1 MNINKFLHDIIN
13 QVIIDHNKN
22 SLKTAIFNDGSICI
36 VNLDKIKF
44 SPILKGADVMK
55 MLFGIH
61 EDNPFKHLPM
71 QESDGCITILRN
83 LDISQSDW
91 ILFESFI
98 THGELMINNLKS
110 FEAIERLNIVCL
122 KLGGVPEFDKIY
134 EKQSN
139 NWVENKK
146 DLEKYNPSEPKE
158 DKLNKYNWIIFN
170 SRFCNLA
177 AFIISLQ
184 KEDSDWSS
192 TKNEG
197 DIYYWRRLKKID
209 T

>member
-1 MNINKFLHDIIN
+1 MKIILLNILCRIKWIYNYLKKFKY
-13 QVIIDHNKN
+13 Q
-22 SLKTAIFNDGSICI
+22 SNDW
-36 VNLDKIKF
+36 V
-44 SPILKGADVMK
+44 
-55 MLFGIH
+55 
-61 EDNPFKHLPM
+61 
-71 QESDGCITILRN
+71 
-83 LDISQSDW
+83 
-91 ILFESFI
+91 LFESFI
-98 THGELMINNLKS
+98 THGELLINNLKS
-110 FEAIERLNIVCL
+110 FEAIELNIVCL

-209 T
+209 TYLYNNLMKCLKSLNNGTKFFDDWEKFKEQINNEYKKNIKLERNILLKK